1 MFALNIPWCF
11 SKLYHQYCAVYWGTL
26 SWTMCKGDNFFTRI
40 YILSNYEKDR
50 FKKKICLVFS
60 YPYSYILWKE
70 CRTVLCFYVAKR
82 CSGYRHIKLQQ
93 FLAWERN
100 IPHTQ
105 THAKKMLIH
114 VWPECVYPGAQCAMM
129 VKWMT
134 EKT

>member
-1 MFALNIPWCF
+1 MLFLKTVPPVLCSI
-11 SKLYHQYCAVYWGTL
+11 LRYIVLDYVQRGQL
-26 SWTMCKGDNFFTRI
+26 FTRI
-40 YILSNYEKDR
+40 YILSIYEKDR

-70 CRTVLCFYVAKR
+70 WRTVLCFYVAKR

-105 THAKKMLIH
+105 THAKKMLIR

-134 EKT
+134 EKNIIFFKKT